1 MYQGFFEAHI
11 TLKNTEELQHTKRF
25 EKFCKDN
32 SVKPI
37 FIELERGDMPKQIMT
52 SSLHKGNFDNIK
64 QDVKELA
71 TAMESEN
78 YEVIR
83 LKIEAHPENTG
94 IPFTKKDILPS
105 QEDNYFEAHYKILL
119 SSSTLIQSKKEL
131 VLLCEQHQAH
141 LSKNAFKKRN
151 DNFEE
156 RFVTKRIYKVGKKEA
171 YQTFDNLNQ
180 ELEKQGYQ
188 IDKKIVEYCVFD
200 TNESVDDNWLTLN
213 QPCYFC
219 DAECKMN
226 ID

>member
-1 MYQGFFEAHI
+1 MYQGYFEAHI
-11 TLKNTEELQHTKRF
+11 TLKNTEYLQNTSNF
-25 EKFCKDN
+25 EKFCTDN

-52 SSLHKGNFDNIK
+52 SSLHKGNFDEIK
-64 QDVKELA
+64 EEVQNLA
-71 TAMESEN
+71 KKMEVEN

-94 IPFTKKDILPS
+94 IPATTNDILES
-105 QEDNYFEAHYKILL
+105 QKENYFEAHYKILL
-119 SSSTLIQSKKEL
+119 PISTSNHSKKQL
-131 VLLCEQHQAH
+131 ISLCQNYQAH

-171 YQTFDNLNQ
+171 FQAFDELHQ
-180 ELEKQGYQ
+180 ALEKESYQ

-213 QPCYFC
+213 EPCYVC
-219 DAECKMN
+219 NSECQMKVN
-226 ID
+226 